1 MKKLVLSSFLAAF
14 LLVLAA
20 PALAA
25 SFAVHVTNKTPDAW
39 AWVTAY
45 SAYAGN
51 IDGAWCVAPGEK
63 STRTFSNVI
72 GRLRVEATVKNC
84 AHPVMLDRSL
94 TGAAHASA
102 FYATLEGSS
111 KNYAWMGEA
120 R

>member
-1 MKKLVLSSFLAAF
+1 MKKLALCSLLTAF

-20 PALAA
+20 PTSAA

-45 SAYAGN
+45 GAYAGN

-63 STRTFSNVI
+63 SSRNFSNVI

-102 FYATLEGSS
+102 FYATLEGSG
-111 KNYAWMGEA
+111 KNYVWMGEA

>member
-1 MKKLVLSSFLAAF
+1 MKKSVLGSCLAAI
-14 LLVLAA
+14 LLLIAA
-20 PALAA
+20 PAAAA

-45 SAYAGN
+45 SAYSGH

-63 STRTFSNVI
+63 STRTFSNVV
-72 GRLRVEATVKNC
+72 GRLRVEATVRNC

-94 TGAAHASA
+94 TGEAHASA
-102 FYATLEGSS
+102 FYASLEGHD
-111 KNYAWMGEA
+111 KNYVWMGDA